1 MKTCDDK
8 RYLITFGKASIPF
21 MIAFSARRGLKIS
34 VRPDRQVVVSAPA
47 GKAVEEV
54 IERVRRRASWI
65 VRQREYFERFSPIQ
79 PPRQYVSGET
89 HRYLGRQL
97 RLKLVQDSEE
107 SVKLL
112 GKFLVVRVIKP
123 SNFPAAGSSDNA
135 RVKQLVEVWFK
146 EHGRKVI
153 AGRYEKCFEHMQKAV
168 DLAAENCIGRPSPIV
183 RFQKM
188 EKRWGSCSRKG
199 TIVLNTELA
208 KASIPC
214 IDYVLFHELCHLKYP
229 HHGKAFYGLLARFVP
244 DWRKWKERL
253 EMVTL

>member
-1 MKTCDDK
+1 MNGSGAVPF
-8 RYLITFGKASIPF
+8 LIAFGKESIPIT
-21 MIAFSARRGLKIS
+21 IAFSDRRGLKIS
-34 VRPDRQVVVSAPA
+34 VLPDRSVVVSAPV

-54 IERVRRRASWI
+54 IVRVRRRASWI

-79 PPRQYVSGET
+79 PPREYVAGET

-97 RLKLVQDSEE
+97 RLKLVRDSEE

-112 GKFLVVRVIKP
+112 GKFLVVRVAKP
-123 SNFPAAGSSDNA
+123 SDQAG
-135 RVKQLVEVWFK
+135 VKLLVEGWFK

-153 AGRYEKCFEHMQKAV
+153 VGRYEKCFEQMQKTV
-168 DLAAENCIGRPSPIV
+168 DQAAGSRIGTPHPLV

-208 KASIPC
+208 KASVPC

-229 HHGKAFYGLLARFVP
+229 HHGKEFYGFLARFVP

>member
-1 MKTCDDK
+1 MNGS
-8 RYLITFGKASIPF
+8 RAVPYHITFGKESIPF
-21 MIAFSARRGLKIS
+21 KIAFSARRGLKIS
-34 VRPDRQVVVSAPA
+34 VRPDRSVVVSAPT
-47 GKAVEEV
+47 GKAVEV
-54 IERVRRRASWI
+54 IIERVRRRASWI

-97 RLKLVQDSEE
+97 RLKLIPDGEE

-112 GKFLVVRVIKP
+112 GKHLFVRVAKP
-123 SNFPAAGSSDNA
+123 GDTA
-135 RVKQLVEVWFK
+135 RVKRLVEGWFK

-153 AGRYEKCFEHMQKAV
+153 AGRLEKC
-168 DLAAENCIGRPSPIV
+168 LAQIPKTGIPNPAV

-199 TIVLNTELA
+199 TVVLNTELA
-208 KASIPC
+208 KASVPC
-214 IDYVLFHELCHLKYP
+214 IDYVIFHELCHLKHP
-229 HHGKAFYGLLARFVP
+229 HHGKEFYRLLARFVP
-244 DWRKWKERL
+244 EWRRWKERL